1 MRLSDRRKKKVTFH
15 NWVSNRS
22 DWQPFL
28 HMPTSPPKSNKK
40 KKNSKHVLQSLP
52 LMARYGEKLDASV
65 IFTQHPLS

>member
-1 MRLSDRRKKKVTFH
+1 VIEEKKNVTFH

-22 DWQPFL
+22 DWQPFFPYANFSTKVL
-28 HMPTSPPKSNKK
+28 KKK